1 MSDEPKI
8 PWWQPGIILF
18 AKLNGWIAFPV
29 IAALFVG
36 RWLDKKYNTEPWIFV
51 ACVGIA
57 FVISLIGI
65 LKQSK
70 EAMKMIAEKGKKR
83 KEKESGNN

>member
-1 MSDEPKI
+1 MSDKPKI

-18 AKLNGWIAFPV
+18 VKLNGWIAFPIV
-29 IAALFVG
+29 VALFVG
-36 RWLDKKYNTEPWIFV
+36 KWLDKKYHTEPWIFV

-83 KEKESGNN
+83 KEKGT